1 MPAANSA
8 EANRP
13 AIGSR
18 ARAASAA
25 VWTSRLPC
33 APSVAP
39 ELTMIANITST
50 PADMP
55 DTTSTRIARIC
66 RASTRPI
73 RPALR
78 SSTSSAA
85 CQTNRYGE
93 IVVPKIATSAST
105 DARVGWKLGIRPAAT
120 WDQFTST
127 TNSSRT

>member
-1 MPAANSA
+1 
-8 EANRP
+8 
-13 AIGSR
+13 
-18 ARAASAA
+18 
-25 VWTSRLPC
+25 
-33 APSVAP
+33 
-39 ELTMIANITST
+39 MIANITST

-66 RASTRPI
+66 AAPTRPT

-78 SSTSSAA
+78 SSTSSPA

-105 DARVGWKLGIRPAAT
+105 DARVGWKLGISPAAT
-120 WDQFTST
+120 WDQSTST